1 MPQMLAVGAT
11 DTSVQG
17 YVLFSSSRGFA
28 VYINLMHMLVRASGQ
43 SQMAP
48 VAYSLPQLLFGC
60 FGDEFLFAS
69 IPLTAQLEKCSYK
82 TFTTTY
88 GIQLLQM
95 NHYYSSFSL
104 SRIRLFRSHASS
116 CAGCWCHAHPP
127 QLPCRPQQARAAGSN
142 YYTTGWSGWV

>member
-60 FGDEFLFAS
+60 FGDEFLFVS

-88 GIQLLQM
+88 GIQLLQI
-95 NHYYSSFSL
+95 NHYFSSFSL
-104 SRIRLFRSHASS
+104 SDPPLSFP
-116 CAGCWCHAHPP
+116 CFLLCWCHAHPP